1 MRIDL
6 KEATDQIKDLLVAVA
21 LLDEVLVWMESEDL
35 CDADIYKRIDAFLYY
50 QPGEGEWEE
59 VE

>member
-1 MRIDL
+1 MRVDL
-6 KEATDQIKDLLVAVA
+6 KGATEQLKDLLVAVA

-50 QPGEGEWEE
+50 QPGEGEREE